1 MGKVVNF
8 PQTLDKM
15 LQQIKVNKG
24 LWELQPGKFAIL
36 HKEVERLAYEF
47 GVETEVDTQY
57 VDLVKGCAV
66 VKAVARYQG
75 KRFTTLGEGSPANND
90 WKFPVSI
97 AEKRA
102 VDRAV
107 LKALNIHGTY
117 YSEEELENKKE
128 SRNENSGVNLEH
140 SDLIMERIKNTS
152 HQANLEQLQRE
163 NKIYL
168 TELAQKNSAK
178 AEEIMRAFKNKY
190 QQLQGGK

>member
-75 KRFTTLGEGSPANND
+75 KRFTTLGEVSPANND

>member
-75 KRFTTLGEGSPANND
+75 KRFTTLGEVSPANND

-107 LKALNIHGTY
+107 LKALNNPAEFI
-117 YSEEELENKKE
+117 KDFKE
-128 SRNENSGVNLEH
+128 QKVLKPYEHISNYKINNE
-140 SDLIMERIKNTS
+140 T
-152 HQANLEQLQRE
+152 
-163 NKIYL
+163 
-168 TELAQKNSAK
+168 
-178 AEEIMRAFKNKY
+178 
-190 QQLQGGK
+190 

>member
-75 KRFTTLGEGSPANND
+75 KRFTTLGEVSPANND

-128 SRNENSGVNLEH
+128 KRNENSGVKLEH
-140 SDLIMERIKNTS
+140 SELILERIKNIS

-163 NKIYL
+163 NKDYL
-168 TELAQKNSAK
+168 SELVKQNSIK
-178 AEEIMRAFKNKY
+178 AEEIMKAFKNKY

>member
-8 PQTLDKM
+8 PQKLDVM
-15 LQQIKVNKG
+15 LQEIKTNRG
-24 LWELQPGKFAIL
+24 LWEIAPGKFAIL

-47 GVETEVDTQY
+47 GVETEVDTKY

-66 VKAVARYQG
+66 VKAVAKYQG
-75 KRFTTLGEGSPANND
+75 KRFTTLGEVSPVNND

-128 SRNENSGVNLEH
+128 KRNENSGVKLEH
-140 SDLIMERIKNTS
+140 SELILERIKNIS

-163 NKIYL
+163 NKDYL
-168 TELAQKNSAK
+168 SELVKQNSVK
-178 AEEIMRAFKNKY
+178 AEEIMKAFKNKN

>member
-66 VKAVARYQG
+66 VKALARYQG
-75 KRFTTLGEGSPANND
+75 KRFTTLGEVSPANND

>member
-1 MGKVVNF
+1 M
-8 PQTLDKM
+8 
-15 LQQIKVNKG
+15 
-24 LWELQPGKFAIL
+24 
-36 HKEVERLAYEF
+36 
-47 GVETEVDTQY
+47 
-57 VDLVKGCAV
+57 
-66 VKAVARYQG
+66 
-75 KRFTTLGEGSPANND
+75 
-90 WKFPVSI
+90 
-97 AEKRA
+97 
-102 VDRAV
+102 
-107 LKALNIHGTY
+107 
-117 YSEEELENKKE
+117 ENKKE

>member
-75 KRFTTLGEGSPANND
+75 KRFTTLGEVSPANND

-128 SRNENSGVNLEH
+128 KRNENSGVKLEH
-140 SDLIMERIKNTS
+140 SELILERIKNIS

-163 NKIYL
+163 NKDYL
-168 TELAQKNSAK
+168 SELVKQNSVK
-178 AEEIMRAFKNKY
+178 AEEIMKAFKNKY